1 MHDSDRQ
8 ALTQATLLSLALLC
22 ASVVRQVDWDCNLT
36 DEEIALVRTPEWRDG
51 LTFKGGMCA
60 RCRRNRGGSLHETC
74 RE

>member
-51 LTFKGGMCA
+51 LTYK
-60 RCRRNRGGSLHETC
+60 RETKRRNRGGSLHETC